1 MKRGWVGAGA
11 GVLLA
16 LLAAVPAGAGAAPT
30 PTQSFFTSRLLADKG
45 TSAEIKSLLR
55 SGDAFVDRSVKFAE
69 LTGDKRADA
78 LVRVQTNGA
87 AGTIALYVFS
97 TDTGKGK
104 DAPLAVV
111 FRTQSLERAETRI
124 RDGVLRYR
132 TARYAPGDEPCCPTA
147 VAESRLLW
155 REAKHRFE
163 VVERRLVAPTDP
175 WGDQLAPP
183 AA

>member
-1 MKRGWVGAGA
+1 MRRGWVAA
-11 GVLLA
+11 GVVA
-16 LLAAVPAGAGAAPT
+16 LFAVLAAPAAAAPT
-30 PTQSFFTSRLLADKG
+30 ATQAFFTARLLADNG
-45 TSAEIKSLLR
+45 TSPEIKTLLR
-55 SGDAFVDRSVKFAE
+55 SGDAFVDRSVRFTE

-78 LVRVQTNGA
+78 VVRVQTGGA
-87 AGTIALYVFS
+87 AGAIALYVFS

-111 FRTQSLERAETRI
+111 FRTESLERAETRI

-132 TARYAPGDEPCCPTA
+132 TARYAPGDERCCPAA
-147 VAESRLLW
+147 VAESRLRW

-163 VVERRLVAPTDP
+163 VVERRLVAPGSP

-183 AA
+183 A

>member
-1 MKRGWVGAGA
+1 MSRGWLAAGA
-11 GVLLA
+11 VA
-16 LLAAVPAGAGAAPT
+16 LFAVVAAPAAAAPT
-30 PTQSFFTSRLLADKG
+30 PTQSFFTTRLLADKA
-45 TSAEIKSLLR
+45 TSPEIKTLLR
-55 SGDAFVDRSVKFAE
+55 SGDAFVDRSVRFAE

-78 LVRVQTNGA
+78 VVRVQTGGA

-132 TARYAPGDEPCCPTA
+132 TARYAPGDERCCPAA
-147 VAESRLLW
+147 VAESRLRW
-155 REAKHRFE
+155 REARHRFE
-163 VVERRLVAPTDP
+163 VVERRLIAPTDP
-175 WGDQLAPP
+175 WGDQLAPT
-183 AA
+183 

>member
-1 MKRGWVGAGA
+1 MSRGWLAAGA
-11 GVLLA
+11 VA
-16 LLAAVPAGAGAAPT
+16 LLAVFAAPAAAAPT
-30 PTQSFFTSRLLADKG
+30 PTQSFFTARLLADKA
-45 TSAEIKSLLR
+45 TSPEIKTLLR
-55 SGDAFVDRSVKFAE
+55 SGDAFVDRSVRFTE

-78 LVRVQTNGA
+78 VVRVQTGGA

-132 TARYAPGDEPCCPTA
+132 TARYAPGDERCCPAA
-147 VAESRLLW
+147 VAESRLRW

-163 VVERRLVAPTDP
+163 VVERRLVAPGAP

-183 AA
+183 M